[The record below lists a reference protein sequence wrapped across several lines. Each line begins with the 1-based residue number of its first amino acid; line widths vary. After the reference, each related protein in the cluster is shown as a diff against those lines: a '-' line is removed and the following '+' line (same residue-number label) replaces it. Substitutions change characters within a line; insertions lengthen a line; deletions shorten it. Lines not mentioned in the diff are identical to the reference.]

1 MKIGVIG
8 ASGATGGIVVARLV
22 KAGHDVRAMV
32 RNAKAA
38 SGPPAADVEIATLD
52 LTGSDEQAAQ
62 SMSGLDAVINA
73 AAARS
78 SDGGQA
84 RAVDRDGVKSAID
97 AARTAGVTRWIQISM
112 WGSDDPQRLPAM
124 LRETA
129 DAKRAAD
136 DHLAASGMAWTV
148 VRPPWL
154 TDSPADDRIVVGAQ
168 VEEGSLSREDLAA
181 VAVACLDLDST
192 NDRVFE
198 VTGGGEQSVRD
209 ALASL

>member
-8 ASGATGGIVVARLV
+8 ASGATGGIVVAQLV

-38 SGPPAADVEIATLD
+38 SGPPAADVEIATLE
-52 LTGSDEQAAQ
+52 LTGSGERAAQ

-73 AAARS
+73 AAARD
-78 SDGGQA
+78 SDGAQA

-97 AARTAGVTRWIQISM
+97 AAKAAGVTRWIQISM
-112 WGSDDPQRLPAM
+112 WGSDDPDRLPPM

-136 DHLAASGMAWTV
+136 DHLAASGMVWTV

-154 TDSPADDRIVVGAQ
+154 TNAPASDRIVVGAQ
-168 VEEGSLSREDLAA
+168 VEEGSLPREDLAA

-192 NDRVFE
+192 HDRVFE
-198 VTGGGEQSVRD
+198 VTGGGEHSVRK
-209 ALASL
+209 ALAGL